1 MIYKT
6 NISIKFYN
14 NNFNEFHNI
23 IKNIPCFFWIFIEN
37 DKNTYF
43 FNQCDDDL
51 YYLHGYRNILDND
64 LSSGKFY
71 SVHEITTNISMI
83 QNITLDTIN
92 KHHEKNIMR
101 FIKQIEEKDK
111 DKFIV
116 EIIENDELDYVKML
130 YKNRELLKEKYDFDI
145 IPTQHEYRENSDDIS
160 YNGKKISVESLNYSK
175 ENEDYDLKQMILS
188 VS

>member
-1 MIYKT
+1 MPSHPIAGLEKSGPNFGFAKLFKNRFCILTPYK
-6 NISIKFYN
+6 
-14 NNFNEFHNI
+14 E
-23 IKNIPCFFWIFIEN
+23 
-37 DKNTYF
+37 
-43 FNQCDDDL
+43 
-51 YYLHGYRNILDND
+51 
-64 LSSGKFY
+64 
-71 SVHEITTNISMI
+71 
-83 QNITLDTIN
+83 
-92 KHHEKNIMR
+92 
-101 FIKQIEEKDK
+101 